1 MKRLSQVTYKPA
13 SKPAVTE
20 SIWIQNFPENC
31 VDDYILLELFL
42 DKVTGKPVTTVN
54 KDGIKQYQVSL
65 ANSAYA
71 YISITAMSALKK
83 LALAKKIHDKVWVK
97 LVLTPMVPTLQD
109 FDEAPVYK

>member
-13 SKPAVTE
+13 NKPTVTE
-20 SIWIQNFPENC
+20 SIWIQEFPTDC

-42 DKVTGKPVTTVN
+42 DKDTGKPVTTVN

-71 YISITAMSALKK
+71 YVSVTAMTALKK
-83 LALAKKIHDKVWVK
+83 LGLAKQIGDKVWVK
-97 LVLTPMVPTLQD
+97 LVLTAMIPTLED
-109 FDEAPVYK
+109 FESAPVYK